1 MRLQRLEYF
10 KKRLLEMLIYVFFSD
25 FQVYNMGGERRLSQ
39 LETTSKLAQ
48 AIAGS
53 APSAGF
59 RSGTTPLETGLELE
73 LIHLAFSVSLPQ
85 LGQFLA

>member
-1 MRLQRLEYF
+1 MCHTHEPHPSLPEFLF
-10 KKRLLEMLIYVFFSD
+10 IKVFFYL
-25 FQVYNMGGERRLSQ
+25 FQAAKGDQRRLSQ

-59 RSGTTPLETGLELE
+59 RSGTIPLETGFELE
-73 LIHLAFSVSLPQ
+73 LIHIALSVSLPQ